1 MGVEDTPALPLC
13 CMTFDSTTT
22 VLVTGASRGLG
33 AAFAQRIAR
42 TGARVVLVARSE
54 AALAEV
60 ADRVLQLGG
69 EPVVLDAD
77 LAQPG
82 TAADLASRLAD
93 ADLAIDGLVNNA
105 GYGVAAPFLDASP
118 DDAEGMVMLN
128 AVALTGLTRQ
138 LVPGMVSRGR
148 GGVLNVASIAG
159 FAPSPRFAVY
169 AATKAYVRSFSD
181 ALHAELRGTGVA
193 VTCLH
198 PGPVRTG
205 FAKRA
210 GMDDRFFSGALP
222 AETVVAAGLAALAAG
237 RRQIV
242 PGWTNKVQTAATR
255 VVPTALT
262 LRVAEAVMRR
272 AG

>member
-1 MGVEDTPALPLC
+1 
-13 CMTFDSTTT
+13 MTFDSTST

-33 AAFAQRIAR
+33 AAFADEIAR
-42 TGARVVLVARSE
+42 AGARVVLVARTQ

-60 ADRVLQLGG
+60 ADRVRQLGG
-69 EPVVLDAD
+69 EPVVLAAD

-82 TAADLASRLAD
+82 ASAGLAARLAD
-93 ADLAIDGLVNNA
+93 AGLAVDGLVNNA
-105 GYGVAAPFLDASP
+105 GYGIAAPFLDASP

-138 LVPGMVSRGR
+138 LAPGMVERGR

-159 FAPSPRFAVY
+159 FVPTPRFAVY

-181 ALHAELRGTGVA
+181 SLHAELRGTGVA

-205 FAKRA
+205 FAERA
-210 GMDDRFFSGALP
+210 GMDDRFFSGALA
-222 AETVVAAGLAALAAG
+222 AERVAAAGLAALAAG
-237 RRQIV
+237 RRQVV
-242 PGWTNKVQTAATR
+242 PGWTNKVQTATTR
-255 VVPTALT
+255 FVPTAMA